1 MREVGWGMS
10 CLEWDLSHWLSLG
23 EFLLL
28 LELLVAGLDG
38 DGKTDLG
45 LLLWGGS

>member
-1 MREVGWGMS
+1 MR
-10 CLEWDLSHWLSLG
+10 LEWDLSHWLSLG

-28 LELLVAGLDG
+28 LELLVAGFDG

-45 LLLWGGS
+45 LLL